1 MTSLLQQVFGSRR
14 YDARKLEKSTIKF
27 TLKEKGSTHHLA
39 TYQGIPL
46 ECVSFKVQYSL

>member
-1 MTSLLQQVFGSRR
+1 MPENW
-14 YDARKLEKSTIKF
+14 KKSTTKF

-46 ECVSFKVQYSL
+46 ECVSFKVQYSLWSDW